1 MVFLILGS
9 LIQLL
14 GPFFYK
20 IIITIMRKKYSLGHK
35 VFKKITPQRIYDIV
49 SIVGGII
56 CVSAIYE
63 VLISNIILN
72 NNQIVG
78 VFLCG
83 AIGGSLPLVIWKI
96 YNFKIIYKKGK
107 INKDTFL
114 FLPLVAVSEEL
125 VWRYSVPFLIMNF
138 YESLTLSIF
147 ISSIG
152 FLILHLPLG
161 GMRSIPYMIIF
172 TIGVTISYIIFGIL
186 AAIAFHIFH
195 NLIINF
201 FYPKKIQSAHLQ
213 KITHSETEW

>member
-20 IIITIMRKKYSLGHK
+20 IIITIMRKKNSLGNKVFKKITPQRIYDIDSIVSGIICVSAIYEMLIINIILDNFIYKIIITIMRKKYSLRHK

-138 YESLTLSIF
+138 Y
-147 ISSIG
+147 
-152 FLILHLPLG
+152 
-161 GMRSIPYMIIF
+161 
-172 TIGVTISYIIFGIL
+172 
-186 AAIAFHIFH
+186 
-195 NLIINF
+195 
-201 FYPKKIQSAHLQ
+201 
-213 KITHSETEW
+213 

>member
-35 VFKKITPQRIYDIV
+35 VFKKITPQRIYD
-49 SIVGGII
+49 
-56 CVSAIYE
+56 
-63 VLISNIILN
+63 IILN

-147 ISSIG
+147 ISSI
-152 FLILHLPLG
+152 
-161 GMRSIPYMIIF
+161 
-172 TIGVTISYIIFGIL
+172 
-186 AAIAFHIFH
+186 
-195 NLIINF
+195 
-201 FYPKKIQSAHLQ
+201 
-213 KITHSETEW
+213 